1 MDKGLHVPSGEMSVT
16 QGDGK
21 ARVGLNG
28 PLRRLAAFH
37 GVATS
42 FVDEGGVR
50 RQVSDRSLRRVLA
63 VMGVSANSSGQVAA
77 GLRKAHSA
85 RWQTIL
91 DPVLMMRTDRLPRTI
106 LLRLPVDQHALRRF
120 HIDWVVKQERGGV
133 TSGRRSGKHVKV
145 IKHAIVGGTPYVECA
160 LPVPRRLPL
169 GYHTLSV
176 QACGGRHTYQ
186 GTMVLIVVPAE
197 AFLHPCVRG
206 RNRTWGVTVQLYGV
220 RSRNNWGIGDFRDLQ
235 GLIRWA
241 GRELGA
247 DLLGVNPLH
256 ALPRGGVSP
265 YSPSSRLF
273 HQALYLDLE
282 SIPEFRESRLLQT
295 KVKSLRFQTRLA
307 ALRRNPTVRYRT
319 VERIKWQILEELF
332 KVFRHRHLARH
343 SSRAEAFHRFVK
355 REGVALER
363 FALFRT
369 LEERIARGRKG
380 AGTSR
385 QGWRAWPKAY
395 QHPDSPAVGEVARR
409 SRSRLQFFQYV
420 EWECRRQLR
429 TVQLTAKR
437 AGMGIGLY
445 KDMAVGIDPGGADA
459 WAFQGQLVANAS
471 IGTPPE
477 LFSPS
482 GQRWNLAPFHPELI
496 RSDGYRLFADCYRR
510 SMLHAGIIRID
521 HAMGLFRLFW
531 IPEGLD
537 PAHGTYVRYP
547 SEDFLGI
554 LGLESHRQ
562 HVMVIGEDLGTVTP
576 AIRHRLME
584 GGLLSYRLL
593 LFEQSAKGTF
603 AKPSRF
609 PRHAAAAVATHD
621 LPTLKGFWIGRD
633 IELKARLGLYKKA
646 AWQRRDRNI
655 RARDKQ
661 ALLDALAKEKLLP
674 NDCPEM
680 AAAIPELPDDLCRA
694 IYAYLSRTPSRLI
707 LISMEDLLGDIDTP
721 NIPGDHGYPSWRIKT
736 GPSHSTWEEWKTF
749 DQVREMARV
758 LRR

>member
-1 MDKGLHVPSGEMSVT
+1 MRLRGEDRRT
-16 QGDGK
+16 RAG
-21 ARVGLNG
+21 RNG

-42 FVDEGGVR
+42 YVDESGVR
-50 RQVSDRSLRRVLA
+50 RQVSDRSLREVLA
-63 VMGVSANSSGQVAA
+63 VMGVPANSSVQVAA
-77 GLRKAHSA
+77 SFRDARSA
-85 RWQTIL
+85 RWQSIL
-91 DPVLMMRTDRLPRTI
+91 DPVVVVRTDRLPRSF
-106 LLRLPVDQHALRRF
+106 LLRLPLHRNVLHHL
-120 HIDWVVKQERGGV
+120 HLDWVVKKERGGTISGQQSGIHV
-133 TSGRRSGKHVKV
+133 TVLKQVV
-145 IKHAIVGGTPYVECA
+145 VDGTHYVECA
-160 LPVPRRLPL
+160 VPFPRRLPF
-169 GYHTLSV
+169 GYHKLSIK
-176 QACGGRHTYQ
+176 AYGGGHIYQ
-186 GTMVLIVVPAE
+186 DTMVLIVVPVDT
-197 AFLHPCVRG
+197 FLHPCVRG
-206 RNRTWGVTVQLYGV
+206 RNRTWGVTLQLYGV
-220 RSRNNWGIGDFRDLQ
+220 RSRKNWGIGDFRDLR
-235 GLIRWA
+235 GLIQWV

-256 ALPRGGVSP
+256 ALPPGGVSP

-273 HQALYLDLE
+273 HHALYLDLE
-282 SIPEFRESRLLQT
+282 GVPEFLESKSLQL
-295 KVKSLRFQTRLA
+295 KVKSSRFQARLA

-332 KVFRHRHLARH
+332 RIFQRRHLARH
-343 SSRAEAFHRFVK
+343 SSRAESFRRFVK

-369 LEERIARGRKG
+369 LEERMARRGKL
-380 AGTSR
+380 ADVSR

-395 QHPDSPAVGEVARR
+395 QHPDSPAVRDVARR
-409 SRSRLQFFQYV
+409 SCSRLQFFQYV

-429 TVQLTAKR
+429 TVQLAAKR
-437 AGMGIGLY
+437 AGMAIGLY
-445 KDMAVGIDPGGADA
+445 KDMAVGIDPEGADA
-459 WAFQGQLVANAS
+459 WAFQGQLVAKAS

-510 SMLHAGIIRID
+510 SMQHAGIIRID

-537 PAHGTYVRYP
+537 PSQGTYVRYP
-547 SEDFLGI
+547 ADDFLGI

-593 LFEQSAKGTF
+593 LFEQSAKGAF

-633 IELKARLGLYKKA
+633 IELKARIGLYKKA
-646 AWQRRDRNI
+646 AWRRRDQDI

-661 ALLDALAKEKLLP
+661 ALLDALAKERLLP
-674 NDCPEM
+674 NGCPARAE
-680 AAAIPELPDDLCRA
+680 AVPDPPDDLCRS
-694 IYAYLSRTPSRLI
+694 I
-707 LISMEDLLGDIDTP
+707 
-721 NIPGDHGYPSWRIKT
+721 
-736 GPSHSTWEEWKTF
+736 
-749 DQVREMARV
+749 
-758 LRR
+758 

>member
-1 MDKGLHVPSGEMSVT
+1 M
-16 QGDGK
+16 
-21 ARVGLNG
+21 
-28 PLRRLAAFH
+28 LRRLAALH
-37 GVATS
+37 GIATWY
-42 FVDEGGVR
+42 VDEGGVR

-63 VMGVSANSSGQVAA
+63 VMGVSANSSGQAA
-77 GLRKAHSA
+77 GSLQEARSA
-85 RWQTIL
+85 RWRTIL
-91 DPVLMMRTDRLPRTI
+91 DPVLVVHTDRLPKTFFI
-106 LLRLPVDQHALRRF
+106 RLPVDRNALR
-120 HIDWVVKQERGGV
+120 HLHLDWVVKKERGGA
-133 TSGRRSGKHVKV
+133 TSGRQSGEKVKV
-145 IKHAIVGGTPYVECA
+145 IKQVVVGGTHHVECA
-160 LPVPRRLPL
+160 LSFPRRLPL

-176 QACGGRHTYQ
+176 RASGGRQIYQ
-186 GTMVLIVVPAE
+186 DTMILIVVPVE
-197 AFLHPCVRG
+197 TYLHPCVSG
-206 RNRTWGVTVQLYGV
+206 RHRTWGVTVQLYGL
-220 RSRNNWGIGDFRDLQ
+220 RSRDNWGIGDFRDLH
-235 GLIRWA
+235 GLINWV

-256 ALPRGGVSP
+256 ALPPGGISP

-273 HQALYLDLE
+273 HHALYLDLE
-282 SIPEFRESRLLQT
+282 GIPEFCESESLQA
-295 KVKSLRFQTRLA
+295 KVKSPRYQARLA
-307 ALRRNPTVRYRT
+307 TLRRSPTVRYRT

-332 KVFRHRHLARH
+332 RIFQRRHLARR
-343 SSRAEAFHRFVK
+343 SLRGEAFLRFVK

-369 LEERIARGRKG
+369 LEERMARGRKVVDPPG
-380 AGTSR
+380 R
-385 QGWRAWPKAY
+385 GWRAWPKAY
-395 QHPDSPAVGEVARR
+395 QHPDSAAVLDVARR

-420 EWECRRQLR
+420 EWECRRQLHA
-429 TVQLTAKR
+429 VKLAAKR
-437 AGMGIGLY
+437 AGMAIGLY

-482 GQRWNLAPFHPELI
+482 GQRWKLAPFHPELI
-496 RSDGYRLFADCYRR
+496 RSDGYRLFADCFRR
-510 SMLHAGIIRID
+510 AMRDAGIIRID

-537 PAHGTYVRYP
+537 PAQGTYVRYP

-554 LGLESHRQ
+554 LGLESFRQ
-562 HVMVIGEDLGTVTP
+562 RVMVIGEDLGTVTP

-646 AWQRRDRNI
+646 AWLRRDRDI
-655 RARDKQ
+655 RVRDKQ
-661 ALLDALAKEKLLP
+661 ALLDALVKEKLLP
-674 NDCPEM
+674 DGCPERVE
-680 AAAIPELPDDLCRA
+680 AVPELPDSLCRA
-694 IYAYLSRTPSRLI
+694 IYAYLSRTASRLI
-707 LISMEDLLGDIDTP
+707 LVSMEDLLGDLDTP

-736 GPSHSTWEEWKTF
+736 GPSSNTWEEWQTF
-749 DQVREMARV
+749 DQVRKMAQI